1 VDVKTDFS
9 IKLTRKTTM
18 LVLLL
23 NLMTMEKQLT
33 EWQELIILRKSKMKL
48 KDVISVVKLA
58 FLIKLKK

>member
-1 VDVKTDFS
+1 MDVKTDFS